1 MSKFYF
7 SLVFNVGLQNI
18 GRSVSPN
25 HRMTLDDV
33 FSALAIDDV
42 ELYEKVSRVF
52 DYHVPNEYLGDTVFR
67 IADEYEV
74 YINRPY
80 DQLKGLFE
88 GYIYL

>member
-1 MSKFYF
+1 MLYF

-67 IADEYEV
+67 IADEY
-74 YINRPY
+74 
-80 DQLKGLFE
+80 DLKVDPVPIQAGCYEKRLVKKK
-88 GYIYL
+88 